1 MTLFIRFLF
10 FVAALCERWGKSLSE
25 GRKRRKGSRPCPT
38 CLRMSPLIAEVQSED
53 DAPARLWECEHCGC
67 FDDDGKN
74 VGKRRTCKKCGHKE
88 GPANDATCH
97 CKVSVPFPCCYSAK
111 RTAEER
117 AAFPADRSF
126 WGLCEYD
133 DPQPGLDWNPQIPV
147 SFERR

>member
-10 FVAALCERWGKSLSE
+10 FVAHLCDGWATRLSAR
-25 GRKRRKGSRPCPT
+25 RKRLAGSKPCPT
-38 CLRMSPLIAEVQSED
+38 CFGPSALIAEVEQEE
-53 DAPARLWECEHCGC
+53 DAPARLWECARCGC

-88 GPANDATCH
+88 GPANDASCH
-97 CKVSVPFPCCYSAK
+97 CKVNVPFPCCYSAK

-133 DPQPGLDWNPQIPV
+133 DPHPGLDWNPRIPV
-147 SFERR
+147 SFEHR